1 MANKNENG
9 LTANQQLFADYYFIY
24 NCNAKKAYMVAY
36 NVTNEKTA
44 EVNASKLLRNAKVCA
59 YIEKRQQ
66 ELQEATTVTQEYVI
80 GGLKEVAERCLKRK
94 PVMVFNPISKEL
106 EQKTETL
113 YDADGNVA
121 GEAGVYTFDSIG
133 ANKALELLGK
143 TLGLYTDK
151 KEISGGC
158 IVELVDDVHE

>member
-1 MANKNENG
+1 MAEIVENEMNN
-9 LTANQQLFADYYFIY
+9 NQQLFADYYLA
-24 NCNAKKAYMVAY
+24 NGCNGKQAYKAIHPKAKDS
-36 NVTNEKTA
+36 TA
-44 EVNASKLLRNAKVCA
+44 EVEASRLLRNPKVSA
-59 YIEKRQQ
+59 YIEERQKK
-66 ELQEATTVTQEYVI
+66 LQEKTQVTQEYVI
-80 GGLKEVAERCLKRK
+80 GGLKEVAERCLKHK
-94 PVMVFNPISKEL
+94 PVMVFNPISKEM

-151 KEISGGC
+151 KEITGGC